1 MISRT
6 VPPDSFHL
14 HKDVV
19 SFTFN
24 DHSVNKVIEWINSQ
38 KSWATLLVNSLFI
51 LPTWLVFRY
60 APA

>member
-19 SFTFN
+19 AFTFN
-24 DHSVNKVIEWINSQ
+24 DQSVNKVIEWINSQ